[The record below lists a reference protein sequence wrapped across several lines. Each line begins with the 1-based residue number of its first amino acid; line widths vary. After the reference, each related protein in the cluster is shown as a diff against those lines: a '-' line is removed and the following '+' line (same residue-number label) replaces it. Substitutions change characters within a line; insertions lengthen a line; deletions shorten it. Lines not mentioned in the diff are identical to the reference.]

1 MIAYGV
7 DYADPLVAV
16 SRIHEGT
23 EGSSV
28 RSGDSSVPSVGS
40 TGKPRRLT
48 LTPASQVTMRPV
60 RWLWQSGTENVGR
73 IPLGSVVIGAGRAGI
88 GKSQFGAWLCAQI
101 TRGALPGALYGIP
114 ASVIYAAAEDS
125 YEMTV
130 VPRLAAAGADLERVY
145 RVNVSTSRDT
155 SGTLTLPVDT
165 EALADLIRCHG
176 VALLI
181 LDPLLSMIDASVN
194 DYRAR
199 EVRAALEPLVTVA
212 DETRCT
218 VYAIAHF
225 TKANGTDPLLLIGG
239 SAGFGQ
245 LVRAALGFARDDD
258 TGESVV
264 STIKNNLG
272 REDLPSLSYTIE
284 PVTLETPSGPSDVSR
299 LVFGA
304 ESERHVRDMLRDR
317 GNDEDADER
326 DEAVEWLT
334 KYLADSGGEAIA
346 SDAIK
351 AAARDGIAK
360 TTLTRAR
367 KRAGVASN
375 KDGFGGPWV
384 WRLQEPSRN
393 LHAVVGGAN
402 E

>member
-1 MIAYGV
+1 
-7 DYADPLVAV
+7 
-16 SRIHEGT
+16 
-23 EGSSV
+23 
-28 RSGDSSVPSVGS
+28 
-40 TGKPRRLT
+40 
-48 LTPASQVTMRPV
+48 MRPV
-60 RWLWQSGTENVGR
+60 RWLWQSGTESVGR

-101 TRGALPGALYGIP
+101 TRGTLPGAMFGRP
-114 ASVIYAAAEDS
+114 ACVIYAAAEDS

-130 VPRLAAAGADLERVY
+130 VPRLAAAGADLDRVY
-145 RVNVSTSRDT
+145 RVGVSCSRDT
-155 SGTLTLPVDT
+155 SGTLTLPLDT
-165 EALADLIRCHG
+165 DALGDLIRVHQ

-199 EVRAALEPLVTVA
+199 EVRAALEPLVAIA

-225 TKANGTDPLLLIGG
+225 TKAAGTDPLLLIGG

-272 REDLPSLSYTIE
+272 REDIPSLSYTIE
-284 PVTLETPSGPSDVSR
+284 PVTLDTPSGPSEVSR

-326 DEAVEWLT
+326 DEAVDWLT

-384 WRLQEPSRN
+384 WRLQEPCRD
-393 LHAVVGGAN
+393 LHAVIGSASPNERGGPHD
-402 E
+402 